1 MECPYS
7 RCTGKCVHVEF
18 EKIYVSFSI
27 HHDMS
32 FSIHSHACK
41 TFKKFT
47 CCKQNKVSQ
56 HFTSGLLA
64 RNVTKDMFKAI
75 INRSGEALLS
85 LTKFCHSI

>member
-7 RCTGKCVHVEF
+7 RCTGKCVQVEF

-32 FSIHSHACK
+32 LHACK

-56 HFTSGLLA
+56 HFTSGLHA
-64 RNVTKDMFKAI
+64 PNVKKDMFKAI
-75 INRSGEALLS
+75 INHNGEALLS